1 MTMPVSVTV
10 SDIVGSP
17 PFEIYLCIS
26 GTSSCFYIDYIQNV
40 QLPYVF
46 TVPTPLQ
53 TFPSFCLRVVD
64 NDGCEIN
71 NCFYVT

>member
-1 MTMPVSVTV
+1 MNMPVSVTV
-10 SDIVGSP
+10 SNVVGSSP
-17 PFEIYLCIS
+17 YEIYLCIS
-26 GTSSCFYIDYIQNV
+26 GTNTCYYIDFIQNS

-71 NCFYVT
+71 NCFFVT